1 MKRIYLLLMVL
12 SSLLYAEIKVG
23 ERIEPFT
30 VNDQFDKSQ
39 SITQDTKK
47 IIFVFSKQKGH
58 DVRDFLSKQEDG
70 YLTKRDIL
78 FVADVSKMPAIIRWF
93 VLDSLDEYKFS
104 IVLIE
109 DKDIASKYKNENR
122 ADQIMV
128 VGLNNFNITGVDY
141 TDDVNELKTLIENN

>member
-30 VNDQFDKSQ
+30 VNDQFDKPQ

-109 DKDIASKYKNENR
+109 DKEIASKYKNENR

-128 VGLNNFNITGVDY
+128 VGLNNFNIVGVDY
-141 TDDVNELKTLIENN
+141 TNDVNELKTLIENN